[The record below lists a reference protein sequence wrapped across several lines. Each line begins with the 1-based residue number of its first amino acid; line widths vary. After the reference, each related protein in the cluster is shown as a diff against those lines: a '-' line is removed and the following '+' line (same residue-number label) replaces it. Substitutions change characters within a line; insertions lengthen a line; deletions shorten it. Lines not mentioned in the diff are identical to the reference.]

1 MRKTMFFAV
10 SIVLASTLGFS
21 VNATMINFD
30 DVSSGT
36 VVNNQYAGSGVTF
49 STALPTGGSVIATTP
64 SGAVFTALSSPNIVS
79 IGTDG
84 FNQVDDGVIRADF
97 TTAQT
102 SVSISANVI
111 SVGEQIGNEPRG
123 TAYLSAYDSLNNLLD
138 TDTLAG
144 VFGQTGYSTLT
155 VSSAN
160 IAKVYFSV
168 DYGGATSFVTS
179 YGFFDNFQFGEN
191 GSAPIPEPGT
201 MLLLGS
207 GLVGLA
213 GYGRRR
219 FKK

>member
-1 MRKTMFFAV
+1 
-10 SIVLASTLGFS
+10 
-21 VNATMINFD
+21 
-30 DVSSGT
+30 
-36 VVNNQYAGSGVTF
+36 
-49 STALPTGGSVIATTP
+49 
-64 SGAVFTALSSPNIVS
+64 VS

-111 SVGEQIGNEPRG
+111 STGEQFGNEPRG
-123 TAYLSAYDSLNNLLD
+123 TAYLSAYDSSNNPLD
-138 TDTLAG
+138 IDTLAG
-144 VFGQTGYSTLT
+144 VFGQTGYPTLT

-168 DYGGATSFVTS
+168 DYGGATFFVPS

-191 GSAPIPEPGT
+191 GGTPIPEPST
-201 MLLLGS
+201 MMLLGS